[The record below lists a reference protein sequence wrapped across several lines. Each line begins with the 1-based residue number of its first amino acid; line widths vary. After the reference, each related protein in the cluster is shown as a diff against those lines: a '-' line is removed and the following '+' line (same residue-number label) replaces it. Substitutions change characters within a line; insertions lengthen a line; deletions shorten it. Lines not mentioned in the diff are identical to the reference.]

1 MTIDLSKVDEHWYL
15 AEICR
20 ALTTWGY
27 HAVVKRI
34 REGDAEHKPP
44 RDLAE
49 VFVLLPD
56 DVAIKL
62 GEVPDGQAAP
72 CSN

>member
-1 MTIDLSKVDEHWYL
+1 MTIDLSRVEPRWYL
-15 AEICR
+15 TEICR
-20 ALTTWGY
+20 ALTSG
-27 HAVVKRI
+27 KRA
-34 REGDAEHKPP
+34 DVAERIIAAHP

-62 GEVPDGQAAP
+62 WEVPDGQAAP
-72 CSN
+72 CSS